1 MAGSELLGPLG
12 AFKTNLLDLR
22 QRRQEII
29 STNIANVDTP
39 GYKANRLEFEAELR
53 AAMPSM
59 DELPMARTSSS
70 HMPTP
75 YGPHVEGELQTV
87 ENTLLKGDGN
97 SVNLEQEMAQQS
109 ANQLLYNYAAQSL
122 NGQINA
128 LRMAISGGDGSGR

>member
-12 AFKTNLLDLR
+12 AFKTNLLSLR

-29 STNIANVDTP
+29 STNVANVDTP

-53 AAMPSM
+53 AAMPAL
-59 DELPMARTSSS
+59 DELPLSRSSPT
-70 HMPTP
+70 HLPTP

-87 ENTLLKGDGN
+87 ETPILKGDGN

-122 NGQINA
+122 NGQINT
-128 LRMAISGGDGSGR
+128 LRMAISGGDGSAR